1 MINKIYQEQQAGK
14 LTSAEAQSRAV
25 NYVREL
31 RYDNGAGY
39 FFVDTTEGINVVLLG
54 RDTEGKSRINLVD
67 PNGVFFIKNMIEN
80 GL

>member
-14 LTSAEAQSRAV
+14 LTSAEAQSRAA

-39 FFVDTTEGINVVLLG
+39 FFVDTTEGINV
-54 RDTEGKSRINLVD
+54 EPQSI
-67 PNGVFFIKNMIEN
+67 I
-80 GL
+80 

>member
-39 FFVDTTEGINVVLLG
+39 FFLLILPKG
-54 RDTEGKSRINLVD
+54 SMLYY
-67 PNGVFFIKNMIEN
+67 
-80 GL
+80 